1 MLRRRTLRQPAQGW
15 HKSGSY
21 LIGTFTDWN
30 QRPISFARLPD
41 GNCFIQ
47 LQIHAGHYQY
57 AFAIDG
63 EVHLDP
69 QASGSVAHPRFHQV
83 SILSINEA
91 WFTVGGGVDM

>member
-15 HKSGSY
+15 HKSGRY
-21 LIGTFTDWN
+21 LIGTFTDWD

-69 QASGSVAHPRFHQV
+69 QASGSVAPSIAPSFHLIDQLNLV
-83 SILSINEA
+83 CSNL
-91 WFTVGGGVDM
+91 